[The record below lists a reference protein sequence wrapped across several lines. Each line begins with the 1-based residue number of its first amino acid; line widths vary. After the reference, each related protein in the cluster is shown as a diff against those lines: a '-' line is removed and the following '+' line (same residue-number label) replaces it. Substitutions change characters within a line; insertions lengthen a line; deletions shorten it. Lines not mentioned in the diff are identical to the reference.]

1 MSINSVVLTGR
12 LTKDVDLRVTN
23 NGKNVARFTL
33 AVDWNYKSDQQADF
47 FTVSV
52 WGKQAENTA
61 TYCHKGALVGV
72 QGHLRSGSYQD
83 KNGQN
88 VYYVD
93 VEADRVQ
100 FLDTRSKAQNTSQ
113 NSNLGGQSDFSYQS
127 GQTHQNGA
135 GNSQNGFDSFG
146 GAGQDDYP
154 F

>member
-23 NGKNVARFTL
+23 SGKSVARFTL
-33 AVDWNYKSDQQADF
+33 AVDRNYKSDQQADF

-61 TYCHKGALVGV
+61 TYCHKGSMVGV

-83 KNGQN
+83 KNGQTI
-88 VYYVD
+88 YYVD
-93 VEADRVQ
+93 VKADRIQ
-100 FLDTRSKAQNTSQ
+100 FLDTRSKAQGTSQ
-113 NSNLGGQSDFSYQS
+113 NSNFGGQSDFNYSS

-135 GNSQNGFDSFG
+135 GDSNYGFDSIVE
-146 GAGQDDYP
+146 ASTDDYP

>member
-23 NGKNVARFTL
+23 SGKNVARFTL
-33 AVDWNYKSDQQADF
+33 AVDRNYKSDQQADF

-61 TYCHKGALVGV
+61 TYCHKGSLVGI
-72 QGHLRSGSYQD
+72 QGHLRSGSYD
-83 KNGQN
+83 KNGQK
-88 VYYVD
+88 VYFVD
-93 VEADRVQ
+93 IEADSVQ
-100 FLDTRSKAQNTSQ
+100 FLDTRSKSQDTSQ
-113 NSNLGGQSDFSYQS
+113 NSNFGAQSDFGYQS
-127 GQTHQNGA
+127 VQTYQSGA

-146 GAGQDDYP
+146 GAGQNDYP

>member
-33 AVDWNYKSDQQADF
+33 AVDRNYKSDQQADF

-61 TYCHKGALVGV
+61 KYCHKGSLVGI
-72 QGHLRSGSYQD
+72 QGRLRSGSYQD
-83 KNGQN
+83 KNGQK
-88 VYYVD
+88 VYFVD
-93 VEADRVQ
+93 VEADNVQ
-100 FLDTRSKAQNTSQ
+100 FLDTRSKTQDTSQ
-113 NSNLGGQSDFSYQS
+113 NSNFGVQSDFNYPS
-127 GQTHQNGA
+127 GQTYQNGA

-146 GAGQDDYP
+146 GAGQNDYP

>member
-23 NGKNVARFTL
+23 SGKNVARFTL
-33 AVDWNYKSDQQADF
+33 AVDRNYKSDQQADF

-61 TYCHKGALVGV
+61 TYCHKGSLVGV
-72 QGHLRSGSYQD
+72 QGHLRSGSYD
-83 KNGQN
+83 KNGQK
-88 VYYVD
+88 VYFVD
-93 VEADRVQ
+93 IEADSVQ
-100 FLDTRSKAQNTSQ
+100 FLDTRSKSQDTSQ
-113 NSNLGGQSDFSYQS
+113 SSNFGAQSDFGYQS
-127 GQTHQNGA
+127 GQTYQSGA

-146 GAGQDDYP
+146 GAGQNDYP